1 VTRLKIVKPQKAS
14 AVEQLLVQ
22 QAASGQ
28 LRERISDDA
37 MVRLLDQVGGEAQG
51 HRPTITVGAG
61 IMWGS
66 GVAVWLC
73 GCCLAGCVAV

>member
-1 VTRLKIVKPQKAS
+1 VW
-14 AVEQLLVQ
+14 LLCGWLCGCLTVVW
-22 QAASGQ
+22 

-73 GCCLAGCVAV
+73 G